1 MVEKKRSA
9 EKHEGMQ
16 KFSNDVR
23 DREARKLHARKHCI
37 REVWFGLGMFGIIG
51 WAIAIPTILGGF
63 IGIWLDL
70 NRKGRFSWA
79 LMLLL
84 IGLAL
89 GCWNAWYWVQRER
102 RSITKWKENRDE

>member
-9 EKHEGMQ
+9 EKQGGMQ
-16 KFSNDVR
+16 KFSNNVQ
-23 DREARKLHARKHCI
+23 DREDRKLYARKHCS

-70 NRKGRFSWA
+70 NRQGRFSWA

-89 GCWNAWYWVQRER
+89 GCLNAWYWIQRER
-102 RSITKWKENRDE
+102 RSITKWKESRDE